1 MEKLLDSQE
10 VRVLGALIEKELAT
24 PDYYPLTLNS
34 LVNACNQKSNRD
46 PVVHYDQS
54 DVVHALQK
62 LRDQN
67 LAFEVSMVDSRV
79 PKYEHNLRKA
89 FLLTEQ
95 ALAVMAVLLLR
106 GPQTAG
112 EIKGR
117 SYRLYPFDSLDEVA
131 ITLESLIE
139 ADPGLVVS
147 LPVQPGRKE
156 PRYAHLLSGEP
167 DLSELSEER
176 VVSLHS
182 TLEPDLQR
190 RVAALEEEV
199 EELKEALGTIQD
211 QFNHFRKQFE

>member
-1 MEKLLDSQE
+1 MEHVLDSQE
-10 VRVLGALIEKELAT
+10 IRVLGALVEKELAT

-54 DVVHALQK
+54 DVVHALQR

-67 LAFEVSMVDSRV
+67 LVFEVSMVDSRV

-89 FLLTEQ
+89 FQLTEQ
-95 ALAVMAVLLLR
+95 ALAVLAVMLLR

-117 SYRLYPFDSLDEVA
+117 THRLYPFDSLDEVV
-131 ITLESLIE
+131 ITLETLVE
-139 ADPGLVVS
+139 GDPALVVA
-147 LPVQPGRKE
+147 LPIQPGRKE
-156 PRYAHLLSGEP
+156 PRYAHLLGGEP
-167 DLSELSEER
+167 QIPESSEER
-176 VVSLHS
+176 VVSLHA

-190 RVAALEEEV
+190 RLTTLEEEV
-199 EELKEALGTIQD
+199 ETLKEELVAMQA
-211 QFNHFRKQFE
+211 QFTAFRQQFE